1 MPVLRARLRA
11 ARRLWRIGALIECAV
26 WSIVAAL
33 ALLCLQAAP
42 ALLHLGAST
51 WLAPVSGSAAA
62 IEPALAVF
70 AVAFAVGSLLLC
82 LRTPA
87 LDSFA
92 RIADHK
98 LALREQL
105 STALEVDKR
114 MPSDAPFDPIRSVLL
129 AHVERHALNVD
140 PRAIVRLGV
149 PRAIWLLPALG
160 LVATLLHLAPVDA
173 LASRHPVVDS
183 RENNALSK
191 DAAEKAIANLRRVAD
206 LLNQDA
212 DQHGDPYL
220 RTIARALEHLEIE
233 VEHASLDRHELAN
246 ALDRLLAHSRQAYA
260 QNAKGDRGDAA
271 PKAVDLL
278 AAAHDDIAGVN
289 PDRPPAP
296 RRPDHADPAAAA
308 AAERATASATQPTS
322 SASRPQRQARSDATI
337 APPSSN
343 RAPDQANAQKDR
355 DEYGDVE
362 IDPRT
367 QMERAFA
374 EQQRRMRAAVQAV
387 GASAD
392 AGAGEGDRAG
402 NGTRPLAN
410 DVATRTDLAPSAD
423 MLLPDQ
429 PGNDGRRIRIE
440 LTPQT
445 TLSNVSPPAAVGDR
459 HWRQIGEHPVAR
471 SVFDAGD
478 RKVVGRYFMPP
489 QESNGR

>member
-1 MPVLRARLRA
+1 
-11 ARRLWRIGALIECAV
+11 
-26 WSIVAAL
+26 
-33 ALLCLQAAP
+33 
-42 ALLHLGAST
+42 
-51 WLAPVSGSAAA
+51 
-62 IEPALAVF
+62 VF
-70 AVAFAVGSLLLC
+70 AVAFAVGGLLLC
-82 LRTPA
+82 LRTPE
-87 LDSFA
+87 LGSFA
-92 RIADHK
+92 RTADHK

-105 STALEVDKR
+105 STALEVDER

-129 AHVERHALNVD
+129 AHVERRALNVD

-160 LVATLLHLAPVDA
+160 LVAALLHLAPVDA
-173 LASRHPVVDS
+173 LASRHPLVDT

-191 DAAEKAIANLRRVAD
+191 GATEKAIANLRRVAD

-212 DQHGDPYL
+212 DQRSDPYL

-271 PKAVDLL
+271 SKAVDLL
-278 AAAHDDIAGVN
+278 AAARDDIAGVN
-289 PDRPPAP
+289 PDRAPAS
-296 RRPDHADPAAAA
+296 RRPDHADPAAA
-308 AAERATASATQPTS
+308 ELGKASASQPTS
-322 SASRPQRQARSDATI
+322 SASRPQRQARPDATI
-337 APPSSN
+337 APPSPD
-343 RAPDQANAQKDR
+343 RAPDQADARKDR
-355 DEYGDVE
+355 DEYGDLE

-367 QMERAFA
+367 QKERAFA

-387 GASAD
+387 GAAAD

-402 NGTRPLAN
+402 NGTRPLGN

-459 HWRQIGEHPVAR
+459 HWRQIGEQPVAR

-489 QESNGR
+489 PESSGR